1 MLKKRPQHRCSP
13 VNIATFLKVYTWK
26 SICEQLLLSFCL
38 SRLSFISNLVL
49 IGKRKRDTER
59 GRERQRETERESQ
72 REKKLHLIRLGAAR
86 FWFGCFLFAQLHCK
100 ILIFPSLSR
109 HYNFLFDN
117 LQANHNRWCTAPLR
131 YNNYN
136 GILKANDAI

>member
-13 VNIATFLKVYTWK
+13 VNIATFLKESTWK

-86 FWFGCFLFAQLHCK
+86 F
-100 ILIFPSLSR
+100 
-109 HYNFLFDN
+109 
-117 LQANHNRWCTAPLR
+117 
-131 YNNYN
+131 
-136 GILKANDAI
+136 

>member
-1 MLKKRPQHRCSP
+1 MFSREYCDIFKGIYLEEHLRTAAS
-13 VNIATFLKVYTWK
+13 VI
-26 SICEQLLLSFCL
+26 LSF
-38 SRLSFISNLVL
+38 SSFFSFRSCPN
-49 IGKRKRDTER
+49 RKEKERHTE
-59 GRERQRETERESQ
+59 GERETERESQ
-72 REKKLHLIRLGAAR
+72 REKKLHLIRLGATR
-86 FWFGCFLFAQLHCK
+86 FWFGCFSFAQLHCK

-136 GILKANDAI
+136 GIVKANDAI